1 MITFWIILVAST
13 VESGLCGAEL
23 RKYGELV
30 KPGGTWEQSGVVLL
44 FYQINYAASL
54 VKIRADFRN
63 NYPLYIQAWTALGI
77 VNGSRQCELNNQWHY
92 RSNRIGVATVSL
104 PENSQ
109 MEINPGQYIGI
120 FIPADTKIPI
130 QFEQVYPAYNLFGS
144 EYILASTVIIPG
156 VKVLFGRIGYIN
168 KFSIEFYILPDVPT
182 STMKSIDSTSNH
194 VTTNEESTQTATDAV
209 EQTVGG
215 LAVWKYTCPIID
227 FLHNNFPYS
236 IVAVLK
242 VIKRFH

>member
-1 MITFWIILVAST
+1 MAK
-13 VESGLCGAEL
+13 AE
-23 RKYGELV
+23 K
-30 KPGGTWEQSGVVLL
+30 K
-44 FYQINYAASL
+44 
-54 VKIRADFRN
+54 
-63 NYPLYIQAWTALGI
+63 TAHHKRT
-77 VNGSRQCELNNQWHY
+77 SCSK
-92 RSNRIGVATVSL
+92 SNKLQR
-104 PENSQ
+104 
-109 MEINPGQYIGI
+109 EINALPH
-120 FIPADTKIPI
+120 F
-130 QFEQVYPAYNLFGS
+130 F
-144 EYILASTVIIPG
+144 
-156 VKVLFGRIGYIN
+156 
-168 KFSIEFYILPDVPT
+168 PDVPT